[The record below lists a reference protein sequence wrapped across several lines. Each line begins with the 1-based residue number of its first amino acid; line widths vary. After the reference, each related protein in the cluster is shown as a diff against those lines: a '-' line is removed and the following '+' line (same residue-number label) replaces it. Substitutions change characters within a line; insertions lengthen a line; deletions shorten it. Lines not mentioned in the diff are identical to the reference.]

1 MRRSPDFGWLGA
13 CVLITAAVSLISAL
27 AAAQTVGQS
36 AGGTARTAW
45 GDPDLQGVWDFSSNT
60 PLNRPEEFGDRAFLT
75 EEEAAQRQQVRIA
88 ARDTQDNTAAR
99 AGDTGTYNR
108 FWTDNPRETRH
119 TSLVVDP
126 PNGRVPPLTPAAQR
140 RFEELAAARRGV
152 DDDAPTPGGFVED
165 LGPRGLFV
173 RCLMG
178 FNSGPPM
185 KPQSY
190 NQNIQIFQTPEHVV
204 LLNEM
209 VHSSRVVPLGDH
221 PELADGIRQWLG
233 SSRGRW
239 EGDSLVVTTTNFR
252 DTVFDPNRSG
262 GGHRPGGSALVL
274 VERFTRSADDALIYE
289 FTMNDPAWYTAPWTA
304 RLPMARSDQPLYEF
318 ACHEGNYGLENILAG
333 ARRAEQLPAESR

>member
-1 MRRSPDFGWLGA
+1 MRARHGFDRFGFRVVVGLA
-13 CVLITAAVSLISAL
+13 VVLIAGP
-27 AAAQTVGQS
+27 AAAQSAGEP
-36 AGGTARTAW
+36 AGGTVRTAW

-60 PLNRPEEFGDRAFLT
+60 PLNRAEEFGDRLFLT
-75 EEEAAQRQQVRIA
+75 AEEAAARQQDRVA
-88 ARDTQDNTAAR
+88 ARDRQDNNPAR
-99 AGDTGTYNR
+99 TGDTGTYNR
-108 FWTDNPRETRH
+108 FWTDNPRETLQ
-119 TSLVVDP
+119 TSLVIDP

-140 RFEELAAARRGV
+140 RFDALAAARVGV

-190 NQNIQIFQTPEHVV
+190 NQNLQIFQTPDHVV

-221 PELADGIRQWLG
+221 SELADGIQQWLG

-239 EGDSLVVTTTNFR
+239 EGDTLVVTTTNFR
-252 DTVFDPNRSG
+252 DTVFDPDRMG
-262 GGHRPGGSALVL
+262 GGHRPGGSGLIL
-274 VERFTRSADDALIYE
+274 EERFTRAADDTLTYE
-289 FTMNDPAWYTAPWTA
+289 FTMTDPAWYSEPWTA
-304 RLPMARSDQPLYEF
+304 QLRMAWSDQPLYEF
-318 ACHEGNYGLENILAG
+318 ACHEGNYGLYNILAG
-333 ARRAEQLPAESR
+333 ALREELLPTDGR

>member
-1 MRRSPDFGWLGA
+1 MRACPGFDRFGA
-13 CVLITAAVSLISAL
+13 CVLIILAVTLIAGP
-27 AAAQTVGQS
+27 AAAQTAG
-36 AGGTARTAW
+36 AGNGGTARTAW

-60 PLNRPEEFGDRAFLT
+60 PLNRAEEFGDRLFLT
-75 EEEAAQRQQVRIA
+75 AEEAAARQQDRVA
-88 ARDTQDNTAAR
+88 ARDRQDNNPAR
-99 AGDTGTYNR
+99 DGDTGTYNR
-108 FWTDNPRETRH
+108 FWTDNPRETLQ

-140 RFEELAAARRGV
+140 RFDALAAARVGV

-190 NQNIQIFQTPEHVV
+190 NQNLQIFQTPDHVV

-209 VHSSRVVPLGDH
+209 VHSSRVVPLGEH
-221 PELADGIRQWLG
+221 PELAGGIRQWLG
-233 SSRGRW
+233 SSTGRW
-239 EGDSLVVTTTNFR
+239 EGDTLVVTTTNFR
-252 DTVFDPNRSG
+252 DIVFDPDRMG
-262 GGHRPGGSALVL
+262 GGHRPGGSGLVL
-274 VERFTRSADDALIYE
+274 EERFTRAADDTLTYE

-304 RLPMARSDQPLYEF
+304 QLQMARSDQPLYEF
-318 ACHEGNYGLENILAG
+318 ACHEGNYGLYNILAG
-333 ARRAEQLPAESR
+333 ALREELLPADSR

>member
-1 MRRSPDFGWLGA
+1 MRRRPEIGLLGA
-13 CVLITAAVSLISAL
+13 CVLITAAVSLISVP
-27 AAAQTVGQS
+27 AAAQTAGQP
-36 AGGTARTAW
+36 AGGTVRTGW
-45 GDPDLQGVWDFSSNT
+45 GDPDLQGVWNFSSNT
-60 PLNRPEEFGDRAFLT
+60 PLNRPEEFGDRLFLT
-75 EEEAAQRQQVRIA
+75 DEEAAERNESRIA
-88 ARDTQDNTAAR
+88 ARDRQDNNPAR
-99 AGDTGTYNR
+99 DGDTGTYNR

-119 TSLVVDP
+119 TSLVIDP
-126 PNGRVPPLTPAAQR
+126 PNGRVPPLMPAAQR

-190 NQNIQIFQTPEHVV
+190 NQNVQIFQTPQHVV

-209 VHSSRVVPLGDH
+209 VHSSRVVLLGDQ
-221 PELADGIRQWLG
+221 PALPDGIRQWLG
-233 SSRGRW
+233 SSRGRS

-252 DTVFDPNRSG
+252 DTVFDPNRTE
-262 GGHRPGGSALVL
+262 GGHRPGGSGLVL
-274 VERFTRSADDALIYE
+274 VERFTRTADDTLTYE
-289 FTMNDPAWYTAPWTA
+289 FTMNDPSWYTAPWTA
-304 RLPMARSDQPLYEF
+304 HLPMARSDQPLYEF

-333 ARRAEQLPAESR
+333 ARRAEQVPAESR

>member
-1 MRRSPDFGWLGA
+1 MRARHGFDRAGT
-13 CVLITAAVSLISAL
+13 CVLIIAAALLIAAP
-27 AAAQTVGQS
+27 AAAQSDGRG
-36 AGGTARTAW
+36 AGESPRTAW

-60 PLNRPEEFGDRAFLT
+60 PLNRPEEFGDRLFLT
-75 EEEAAQRQQVRIA
+75 DEEAAERHLSRIA
-88 ARDTQDNTAAR
+88 ARDRQDNNPAR

-108 FWTDNPRETRH
+108 FWTDNPRETLQ
-119 TSLVVDP
+119 TSLVIDP

-140 RFEELAAARRGV
+140 RFDALAAARVGV

-190 NQNIQIFQTPEHVV
+190 NQNLQIFQTQDHVV

-209 VHSSRVVPLGDH
+209 VHSSRVVPLGEH
-221 PELADGIRQWLG
+221 PELADGIQQWLG

-239 EGDSLVVTTTNFR
+239 EGDTLVVTTTNFR
-252 DTVFDPNRSG
+252 DTVFDPDRAG
-262 GGHRPGGSALVL
+262 GGHRPGGSGLVL
-274 VERFTRSADDALIYE
+274 EERFTRTADDTLAYE

-304 RLPMARSDQPLYEF
+304 RLTMAMSDFPLYEF

-333 ARRAEQLPAESR
+333 ALREAQLAAGSR

>member
-1 MRRSPDFGWLGA
+1 MQARPGFDRLGT
-13 CVLITAAVSLISAL
+13 CVLIAATLLSATLATA
-27 AAAQTVGQS
+27 QPDGRG
-36 AGGTARTAW
+36 AGESPRTPW

-60 PLNRPEEFGDRAFLT
+60 PLNRAEGFGDRLFLT
-75 EEEAAQRQQVRIA
+75 EEEAAQRQQGRIA
-88 ARDTQDNTAAR
+88 ARDRQDNNPAR
-99 AGDTGTYNR
+99 AGSTGTYNR
-108 FWTDNPRETRH
+108 FWTDSPRETRQ

-126 PNGRVPPLTPAAQR
+126 PDGRVPPLTAAAQR
-140 RFEELAAARRGV
+140 RFDELAAARVGV
-152 DDDAPTPGGFVED
+152 DDDAPTPGGFVDD

-190 NQNIQIFQTPEHVV
+190 NQNVQIFQTPQHVV

-209 VHSSRVVPLGDH
+209 VHSARVVPLGDR
-221 PELADGIRQWLG
+221 PDLPDGIRQWLG

-252 DTVFDPNRSG
+252 DTVFDPDRVG

-274 VERFTRSADDALIYE
+274 EERFTRTADDTLE
-289 FTMNDPAWYTAPWTA
+289 
-304 RLPMARSDQPLYEF
+304 PL
-318 ACHEGNYGLENILAG
+318 AKLRGIGAG
-333 ARRAEQLPAESR
+333 RQF

>member
-1 MRRSPDFGWLGA
+1 MRARPGFERFSVRVLVGLA
-13 CVLITAAVSLISAL
+13 VVLIAGP
-27 AAAQTVGQS
+27 AAAQSAGEP

-60 PLNRPEEFGDRAFLT
+60 PLNRAEEFGDRLFLT
-75 EEEAAQRQQVRIA
+75 AEEAAARQQDRVA
-88 ARDTQDNTAAR
+88 ARDRQDNNPAR
-99 AGDTGTYNR
+99 TGDTGTYNR
-108 FWTDNPRETRH
+108 FWTDNPRETLQ
-119 TSLVVDP
+119 TSLVIDP

-140 RFEELAAARRGV
+140 RYDELAAARVGV

-190 NQNIQIFQTPEHVV
+190 NQNLQIFQTPDHVV

-209 VHSSRVVPLGDH
+209 VHSSRVVPLSDH
-221 PELADGIRQWLG
+221 PELADGIQQWLG

-239 EGDSLVVTTTNFR
+239 EGDTLVVTTTNFR
-252 DTVFDPNRSG
+252 DIVFDPDRVG
-262 GGHRPGGSALVL
+262 GGHRPGGSGLVL
-274 VERFTRSADDALIYE
+274 EERFTRAADDILTYE
-289 FTMNDPAWYTAPWTA
+289 FTMNDPSWYSVPWTA
-304 RLPMARSDQPLYEF
+304 QMQMAWSDQPLYEF
-318 ACHEGNYGLENILAG
+318 ACHEGNYGLYNILAG
-333 ARRAEQLPAESR
+333 ALREELSPADSR

>member
-1 MRRSPDFGWLGA
+1 MRASPGFDRFGVR
-13 CVLITAAVSLISAL
+13 VLIILAVTLLAGP
-27 AAAQTVGQS
+27 AAAQSGGGQ

-60 PLNRPEEFGDRAFLT
+60 PLNRAEEFGDRLFLT
-75 EEEAAQRQQVRIA
+75 AEEAAARQQDRVA
-88 ARDTQDNTAAR
+88 ARDRQDNNPAR
-99 AGDTGTYNR
+99 TGDTGTYNR
-108 FWTDNPRETRH
+108 FWTDNPRETLQ

-140 RFEELAAARRGV
+140 RFDALAAARVGV

-190 NQNIQIFQTPEHVV
+190 NQNLQIFQTPDHVV

-209 VHSSRVVPLGDH
+209 VHSSRVVPLGDQAK
-221 PELADGIRQWLG
+221 LAGGIRQWLG
-233 SSRGRW
+233 SSRARW
-239 EGDSLVVTTTNFR
+239 EGDTLVVTTTNFR
-252 DTVFDPNRSG
+252 DTVFDPERMG
-262 GGHRPGGSALVL
+262 GGHRPGGSGLVL
-274 VERFTRSADDALIYE
+274 EERFTRAADDTLTYE

-304 RLPMARSDQPLYEF
+304 ELQMAWSDQPLYEF
-318 ACHEGNYGLENILAG
+318 ACHEGNYGLYNILAG
-333 ARRAEQLPAESR
+333 ALREEQPPADSR

>member
-1 MRRSPDFGWLGA
+1 MRARPGFDRLGA
-13 CVLITAAVSLISAL
+13 CVLFTAAVMLVSVP
-27 AAAQTVGQS
+27 AAAQTAGQP

-60 PLNRPEEFGDRAFLT
+60 PLNRPEEFGDRLFLT
-75 EEEAAQRQQVRIA
+75 DEEAAERNESRIA
-88 ARDTQDNTAAR
+88 ARDRQDNTAAR
-99 AGDTGTYNR
+99 DGDTGTYNR

-119 TSLVVDP
+119 TSLVIDP
-126 PNGRVPPLTPAAQR
+126 PNGRVPPLMPAAQQ

-152 DDDAPTPGGFVED
+152 DADAPTPGGFVED

-209 VHSSRVVPLGDH
+209 VHSARVVLLGDQ
-221 PELADGIRQWLG
+221 PALPDGIRQWLG

-274 VERFTRSADDALIYE
+274 EERFTRTAGDTLTYE
-289 FTMNDPAWYTAPWTA
+289 FTMNDPDWYTAPWTA

-318 ACHEGNYGLENILAG
+318 ACHEGNYGLDNILAG
-333 ARRAEQLPAESR
+333 ARRAEQLPAQSR

>member
-1 MRRSPDFGWLGA
+1 MTRRPEIGLLGA
-13 CVLITAAVSLISAL
+13 CVLITAAVSLISGP
-27 AAAQTVGQS
+27 AAAQSAGQP
-36 AGGTARTAW
+36 AGGTARTGW

-60 PLNRPEEFGDRAFLT
+60 PLNRAEEFGDRLFLT
-75 EEEAAQRQQVRIA
+75 DEEAAERQQVRIA
-88 ARDTQDNTAAR
+88 ARDRQDNTAAR
-99 AGDTGTYNR
+99 DGDTGTYNR
-108 FWTDNPRETRH
+108 FWTDNPRETRQ

-126 PNGRVPPLTPAAQR
+126 PDGRVPPRTPAAQR
-140 RFEELAAARRGV
+140 RFEELAAARVGV

-190 NQNIQIFQTPEHVV
+190 NQNLQIFQTADHVV

-221 PELADGIRQWLG
+221 PELSDGIRQWLG

-239 EGDSLVVTTTNFR
+239 EGDTLVVATTNFR
-252 DTVFDPNRSG
+252 DTVFDPDRAG
-262 GGHRPGGSALVL
+262 GGHRPGGTGLVL
-274 VERFTRSADDALIYE
+274 EERFTRTADDTLVYE

-304 RLPMARSDQPLYEF
+304 RLPMTRSDQPLYEF

-333 ARRAEQLPAESR
+333 ARHAEQLPADSR

>member
-1 MRRSPDFGWLGA
+1 MGDSPGFDRLGA
-13 CVLITAAVSLISAL
+13 CVLIV
-27 AAAQTVGQS
+27 AAAGAVAAPASAQTAGQP
-36 AGGTARTAW
+36 AGSTARTAW
-45 GDPDLQGVWDFSSNT
+45 GDPDLQGVWDFASNT
-60 PLNRPEEFGDRAFLT
+60 PLNRPEAFGDRLLLT
-75 EEEAAQRQQVRIA
+75 DEEAAERQQVRIA
-88 ARDTQDNTAAR
+88 ARDRQDNTPAR
-99 AGDTGTYNR
+99 AGSTGTYNR
-108 FWTDNPRETRH
+108 FWTDNPRETRQ
-119 TSLVVDP
+119 TSLVIDP
-126 PNGRVPPLTPAAQR
+126 PNGRVPALTPAAQR
-140 RFEELAAARRGV
+140 RFDELAAARIGV

-190 NQNIQIFQTPEHVV
+190 NQNVQIFQTPAHVV

-209 VHSSRVVPLGDH
+209 VHSARVVPLGD
-221 PELADGIRQWLG
+221 PPALPDGIRQWLG

-252 DTVFDPNRSG
+252 DTVFDPDRVG
-262 GGHRPGGSALVL
+262 GGHRPGGKGLVL
-274 VERFTRSADDALIYE
+274 EERFTRTADDTLVYE
-289 FTMNDPAWYTAPWTA
+289 FTMRDPTWYTAPWTA

-333 ARRAEQLPAESR
+333 ARR